1 MRSSPEEAPGTVP
14 LTPRPPY
21 TWSADETQSVLVAY
35 LGGASIRELAVIS
48 RRSPHHVVQH
58 LAWQLTGV
66 TPQDVNALAPRFRE
80 PWSDNELLWLRL
92 WWEQDLGVAE
102 VAEGLDRDLTEVA
115 ERIILDRLV
124 AASFLGSGLT
134 RAAG

>member
-1 MRSSPEEAPGTVP
+1 MSRIPDEVPGGQS
-14 LTPRPPY
+14 LTLRPPY
-21 TWSADETQSVLVAY
+21 TWSVDETESVLAAY
-35 LGGASIRELAVIS
+35 LDGASIRQLAMMS

-80 PWSDNELLWLRL
+80 PWSDDELQWLRL
-92 WWEQDLGVAE
+92 WWEQGRGVAE
-102 VAEGLDRDLTEVA
+102 VADGLDRDPTEVA

-124 AASFLGSGLT
+124 GSFLGSGPT